1 MVLSGEGAGGGLPD
15 PNIVFLIA
23 ALNEEAGIGMT
34 LSELRKLPLDPYL
47 LVVDGNSADGTVD
60 VARNLKADIIMQDRV
75 KGKGAAIS
83 QGLEYLRDLGLQCDY
98 LAFIDADYTYPAEHV
113 PSMIEVLRNDRSVGM
128 VVGDRFDTARDYR
141 KSMPSVFYY
150 GNRLLALSHNILN
163 GVGLK
168 DPLSGLRVVRWE
180 ILRDWKPKSKSFDI
194 EVELNHRVVEQGYSI
209 VEVPILYR
217 PRLGHKK
224 LRPKHGLT
232 ILSRIMTESLA

>member
-1 MVLSGEGAGGGLPD
+1 MLSGEGAGDGLPD

-141 KSMPSVFYY
+141 KSMPRVFYY

-224 LRPKHGLT
+224 LKPKHGLT